1 MGIHGHL
8 YYKIKHII
16 PINFPCARRRK
27 ETLATVGTQEL
38 NINFIFNNSDIFG
51 GISLNP
57 KILRLI
63 INPWKNC
70 LYTVLN

>member
-1 MGIHGHL
+1 MVNSWTFVLKTKTYNFHV
-8 YYKIKHII
+8 II
-16 PINFPCARRRK
+16 REF
-27 ETLATVGTQEL
+27 V
-38 NINFIFNNSDIFG
+38 INFIFNNSDIFG

-70 LYTVLN
+70 PYTVLN